1 LVVRLDAADRT
12 AVEGPLTC
20 VHAVLEI
27 VAPPLPDAVPVKL
40 TVEVGNV
47 IVCAEPALTVG
58 ATSTTAAFT
67 VIVTVE
73 VEVCELLS
81 VAASWNT

>member
-12 AVEGPLTC
+12 AVEGPLTS
-20 VHAVLEI
+20 VHAVLLI
-27 VAPPLPDAVPVKL
+27 VAPLFPVAVPARLAVL
-40 TVEVGNV
+40 VGKV
-47 IVCAEPALTVG
+47 TVCAEPALTVG
-58 ATSTTAAFT
+58 GTSTTAAFT
-67 VIVTVE
+67 VMVTVA